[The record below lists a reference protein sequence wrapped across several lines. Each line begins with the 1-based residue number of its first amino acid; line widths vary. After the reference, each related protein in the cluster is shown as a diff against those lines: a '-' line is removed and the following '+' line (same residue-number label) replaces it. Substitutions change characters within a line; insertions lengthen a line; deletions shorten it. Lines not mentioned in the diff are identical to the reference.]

1 MKKKK
6 DNKKCEHK
14 VCGYKEHPHDF
25 SKLSLEEIDALIEKA
40 REEGKKFKSP
50 EDSPEV
56 KEWGI

>member
-1 MKKKK
+1 MRKKKA
-6 DNKKCEHK
+6 NKKK
-14 VCGYKEHPHDF
+14 VKMCGYKEHPYDF